1 MSEVKPSKTLD
12 VRGLMC
18 PMPVVRL
25 SKAIKEIGV
34 GEVLEVLVT
43 DPGALADIPAWA
55 RKTGNEV
62 LKVDQEGNVIKF
74 YIKRLQ

>member
-25 SKAIKEIGV
+25 SKAINEIGI

-74 YIKRLQ
+74 YIKRLK

>member
-25 SKAIKEIGV
+25 SKAINEIGI

-55 RKTGNEV
+55 RKTGNEI

-74 YIKRLQ
+74 YIKRLK